1 MRRALLALV
10 AATTLLVAVGCK
22 PFLRP
27 PGDAPL
33 RYRDAVFADVTKTA
47 DVPFATA
54 VMRSTS
60 ATVTLKLDRYE
71 PTGDSATARPVI
83 VWVHGGSFK
92 YGDKTSPEL
101 VDQANEFAKKGYV
114 NVSIDY
120 RLSPQGCAAAAP
132 NYECVNAIIDA
143 KHDAQAAVRYLKAN
157 AAALKIDPNRIAI
170 NGTSAG
176 AITSLNVGFDSTEVG
191 SGGSNPGYS
200 SAVRSAV
207 SLSGARLMGAPDAG
221 DAPALLFHGTADIVV
236 PYAWATKTV
245 DDARAAGI
253 ETYLTSWEG
262 DGHVPYV
269 AHRAEILEQTTNF
282 LYWTLDLEHAPV

>member
-10 AATTLLVAVGCK
+10 AAAALVVAVGCK
-22 PFLRP
+22 PILRP

-33 RYRDAVFADVTKTA
+33 RYRDAVFTDVTKTA

-54 VMRSTS
+54 TVRGTGNP
-60 ATVTLKLDRYE
+60 VTLKLDRYE
-71 PTGDSATARPVI
+71 PTGDSATSRPAI

-92 YGDKTSPEL
+92 YGDKTSAEL

-132 NYECVNAIIDA
+132 SYECVNAIIDA

-157 AAALKIDPNRIAI
+157 AAAFKIDPNRIAV

-176 AITSLNVGFDSTEVG
+176 AITSLNVGYDATEVG
-191 SGGSNPGYS
+191 SGGSNPGYDS
-200 SAVRSAV
+200 SVRSAV
-207 SLSGARLMGAPDAG
+207 ALSGARLMGAPDAG
-221 DAPALLFHGTADIVV
+221 DAPALLFHGTGDVVV
-236 PYAWATKTV
+236 PYAWATRTV
-245 DDARAAGI
+245 DTARDAGLEA
-253 ETYLTSWEG
+253 YLTAWDG
-262 DGHVPYV
+262 DGHVPYGK
-269 AHRAEILEQTTNF
+269 HRAEILEQTTNF

>member
-33 RYRDAVFADVTKTA
+33 RYRDAVFTDVTKTS
-47 DVPFATA
+47 DVEYGTA
-54 VMRSTS
+54 VVRGTG
-60 ATVTLKLDRYE
+60 ATVSLKLDRYE
-71 PTGDSATARPVI
+71 PTGDTATARPVV

-92 YGDKTSPEL
+92 YGNKTSAEL
-101 VDQANEFAKKGYV
+101 VDQANELTKKGYV

-132 NYECVNAIIDA
+132 SYECVNAIIDA

-170 NGTSAG
+170 DGSSAG
-176 AITSLNVGFDSTEVG
+176 AITALQRRVRLDRGRLGRLEPGLLVVRPLGRVAVG
-191 SGGSNPGYS
+191 
-200 SAVRSAV
+200 R
-207 SLSGARLMGAPDAG
+207 
-221 DAPALLFHGTADIVV
+221 PAHGR
-236 PYAWATKTV
+236 P
-245 DDARAAGI
+245 R
-253 ETYLTSWEG
+253 
-262 DGHVPYV
+262 
-269 AHRAEILEQTTNF
+269 RR
-282 LYWTLDLEHAPV
+282 